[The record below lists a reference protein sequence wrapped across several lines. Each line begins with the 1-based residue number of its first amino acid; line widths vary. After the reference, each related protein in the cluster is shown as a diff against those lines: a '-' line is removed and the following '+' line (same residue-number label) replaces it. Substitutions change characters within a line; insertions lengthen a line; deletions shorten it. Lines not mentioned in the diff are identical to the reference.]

1 MRKIIIAMLVTL
13 VVIGIVIWTFP
24 ADLGKRLVASK
35 LGPVDLTDLSGSV
48 WNGHAASVRVFG
60 RDLGALD
67 WQMQPG
73 SLMNGE
79 VTAQFTLNGPNGTA
93 SGIMTRGRNNTL
105 DVRNV
110 KATVPA
116 ALFEDVIAV
125 RDLHL
130 EGKVDVDLS
139 HARVHGDQ
147 LEAAD
152 GSATWKDAAVSRAAQ
167 ARMSDMRATFGTQ
180 PDGQI
185 VGDLKDLGG
194 PLQAD
199 GLFQIKGKDYSG
211 EARLV
216 PRNADPHV
224 IEALQHIGQPQADGS
239 VILKVSGH
247 MNKVL

>member
-1 MRKIIIAMLVTL
+1 MRKIIIAMLATL

-79 VTAQFTLNGPNGTA
+79 VTAQFTLSGPNGSAT
-93 SGIMTRGRNNTL
+93 GIMTRQRNNTL

-110 KATVPA
+110 KAKVPA

-130 EGKVDVDLS
+130 EGNVDVDLA
-139 HARVHGDQ
+139 HARVHGDL

-152 GSATWKDAAVSRAAQ
+152 GSATWHDAAVSRAAQ
-167 ARMSDMRATFGTQ
+167 ARMSDMRATFATQ

-199 GLFQIKGKDYSG
+199 GLFQIKGKDYTG

-224 IEALQHIGQPQADGS
+224 LEALQQIGQPQTDGS
-239 VILKVSGH
+239 VVLKVSGH

>member
-1 MRKIIIAMLVTL
+1 ML
-13 VVIGIVIWTFP
+13 
-24 ADLGKRLVASK
+24 
-35 LGPVDLTDLSGSV
+35 
-48 WNGHAASVRVFG
+48 
-60 RDLGALD
+60 
-67 WQMQPG
+67 PG

-79 VTAQFTLNGPNGTA
+79 VSAHFTLNGPNGSA
-93 SGIMTRGRNNTL
+93 SCIMTRQRNGIL
-105 DVRNV
+105 DVRD
-110 KATVPA
+110 ATGSVA
-116 ALFEDVIAV
+116 AGLFEDVIGV
-125 RDLHL
+125 HDLHL
-130 EGKVDVDLS
+130 EGKVEVDLK

-152 GSATWKDAAVSRAAQ
+152 GNATWKDAAVSRAAQ
-167 ARMSDMRATFGTQ
+167 ARMSDMRATFATQ

-185 VGDLKDLGG
+185 IGDLKDLGG

-224 IEALQHIGQPQADGS
+224 LEALQHLGQPQADGS
-239 VILKVSGH
+239 VVLKVSGH